1 MLRAITL
8 AVLMLLPQQTE
19 SQSVTANSWTDIP
32 PAEIGT
38 LADDDLQ
45 RHRGDANY
53 LTGLHI
59 SEMRFSEAG
68 FDWHL
73 LRFANSEKPGGP
85 LWVVPHDDENAAFDA
100 ALAALKLYGGIA
112 VVVNSGPGSSRM
124 QTGRGTCGGR
134 HAILSRCD
142 PNRNFSDKTPLFS
155 NAFLEQRS
163 EGQPIIALHTNSP
176 GFGPGNG
183 QITILDMMSASKG
196 NIRPRRYGY
205 FGGDGPQILKDHDS
219 YAIIP
224 FRIPNIPDSDILCRK
239 SLIQA
244 GVHIW
249 HEPVEKS
256 DGSLSNYI
264 VLKRPDIA
272 YANMESRRE
281 IDLALASER
290 QSLMI
295 AAYLNGCDHKSN

>member
-32 PAEIGT
+32 PAEIGR

-45 RHRGDANY
+45 RHHGDASY

-59 SEMRFSEAG
+59 SERRFSEAG

-73 LRFANSEKPGGP
+73 LRFVNSAKPDGP

-100 ALAALKLYGGIA
+100 AIAALKLYGGVA

-124 QTGRGTCGGR
+124 QTGQGTCGGR
-134 HAILSRCD
+134 HANLPRCD
-142 PNRNFSDKTPLFS
+142 PNRNFSDKTPLFT
-155 NAFLEQRS
+155 NAFLEQRR

-176 GFGPGNG
+176 GFGPGKG
-183 QITILDMMSASKG
+183 QITILDMVSASKG
-196 NIRPRRYGY
+196 KIRPRSYGY

-224 FRIPNIPDSDILCRK
+224 FRIPEIPGKDVLCRK
-239 SLIQA
+239 FLIQA

-249 HEPVEKS
+249 HEPVDKS

-264 VLKRPDIA
+264 VLNRPDTA

-290 QSLMI
+290 QGLMI
-295 AAYLNGCDHKSN
+295 AAYLNGCDHKPI